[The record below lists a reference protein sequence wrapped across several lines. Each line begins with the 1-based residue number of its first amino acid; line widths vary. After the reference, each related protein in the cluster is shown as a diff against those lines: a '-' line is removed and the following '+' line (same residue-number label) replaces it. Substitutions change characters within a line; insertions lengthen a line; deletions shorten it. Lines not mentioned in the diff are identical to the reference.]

1 MSFEQTLE
9 FERETK
15 NTYLFKAA
23 GEDAAVTSL
32 YVKKSAFAGD
42 FGDSGGGRPQVPERI
57 TITVDWE

>member
-1 MSFEQTLE
+1 MSFDQTLE

-42 FGDSGGGRPQVPERI
+42 SGGGRPQVPERI

>member
-1 MSFEQTLE
+1 MSFVQTLE

-32 YVKKSAFAGD
+32 YVKKSAFE
-42 FGDSGGGRPQVPERI
+42 GDSGVGWPQVPERI
-57 TITVDWE
+57 TIKVDWE

>member
-1 MSFEQTLE
+1 MSFDQTLE

-32 YVKKSAFAGD
+32 YVKKIAFA
-42 FGDSGGGRPQVPERI
+42 GDSGGGWPQVPERI